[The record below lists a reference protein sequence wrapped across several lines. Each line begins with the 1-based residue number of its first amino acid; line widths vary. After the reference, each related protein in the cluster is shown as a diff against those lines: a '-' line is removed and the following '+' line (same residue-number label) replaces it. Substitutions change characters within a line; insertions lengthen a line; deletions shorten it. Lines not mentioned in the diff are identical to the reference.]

1 MHTYEDTKRVTRTQR
16 FRRDHP
22 CPICGGYDLA
32 GKGYRCWGFLS
43 GDGRYAHCTRQEY
56 AGYLFR
62 GKDGAYAHYLTGYC
76 RCGESHGE
84 SPLPPVKCHVPE
96 RTDNIKDRLDR
107 IFAGSHAVSTGD
119 PVDLYLRG
127 RNIRLNSYPR
137 DLRTHM
143 SLEYWQDGKRTGTY
157 PGMLAVIRDPQ
168 GHPVGLHRTY
178 LTVDGQK
185 APVPSPKKFSSL
197 VGSPNAVQLFLPDSS
212 RLAIAEG
219 IETALSF
226 QILSG
231 IPTWSTL
238 SAGGIE
244 RFVPP
249 SGTQEIIVAG
259 DYDIAGIHAA
269 NTLIARMERQG
280 ILVRG
285 IFPDIPREDWNDVL
299 QGVIHG

>member
-1 MHTYEDTKRVTRTQR
+1 MTWTSGAISVGILRENQSDWGFQVRKTGPFCGGARKDLAMHTYEDTKRVTRTQR

-96 RTDNIKDRLDR
+96 RTDKIKDRLDR

-143 SLEYWQDGKRTGTY
+143 SLEYWQ
-157 PGMLAVIRDPQ
+157 
-168 GHPVGLHRTY
+168 H
-178 LTVDGQK
+178 
-185 APVPSPKKFSSL
+185 
-197 VGSPNAVQLFLPDSS
+197 GSPQCRNLP
-212 RLAIAEG
+212 R
-219 IETALSF
+219 
-226 QILSG
+226 
-231 IPTWSTL
+231 
-238 SAGGIE
+238 
-244 RFVPP
+244 R
-249 SGTQEIIVAG
+249 
-259 DYDIAGIHAA
+259 
-269 NTLIARMERQG
+269 
-280 ILVRG
+280 
-285 IFPDIPREDWNDVL
+285 
-299 QGVIHG
+299 

>member
-96 RTDNIKDRLDR
+96 RTDNIKDRLER
-107 IFAGSHAVSTGD
+107 IFAGSHAVSPGD

-178 LTVDGQK
+178 LSVDGQK
-185 APVPSPKKFSSL
+185 APVLAPKKLTSL
-197 VGSPNAVQLFLPDSS
+197 LGSPNAVQLSRPNP

-231 IPTWSTL
+231 IPTWSCL
-238 SAGGIE
+238 STGGIE

-249 SGTQEIIVAG
+249 SGIREIIVAA
-259 DYDIAGIHAA
+259 DHDDAGILAIERLVDRIAA
-269 NTLIARMERQG
+269 LGTPVKA
-280 ILVRG
+280 V
-285 IFPDIPREDWNDVL
+285 FPDAYGEDWNNVL
-299 QGVIHG
+299 QGVTHG